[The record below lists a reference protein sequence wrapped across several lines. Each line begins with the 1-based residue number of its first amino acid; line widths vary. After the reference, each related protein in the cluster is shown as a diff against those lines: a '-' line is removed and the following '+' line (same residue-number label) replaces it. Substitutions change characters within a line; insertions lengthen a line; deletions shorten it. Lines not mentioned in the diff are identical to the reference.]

1 LLALEPA
8 CGKRRKADTY
18 FVGPL
23 RVRRAG
29 FDWRIF
35 LQAFLKLSEDF
46 EHAVGDASDVRSH
59 VALFLQVGED
69 IDQLRQRESPRWVV
83 RV

>member
-1 LLALEPA
+1 LLALEPV
-8 CGKRRKADTY
+8 CGKRRKAHTY

-23 RVRRAG
+23 RVGRAG

-46 EHAVGDASDVRSH
+46 EHGFGDASDIRSH

-69 IDQLRQRESPRWVV
+69 IDQLRQRESPLWFV